1 MRWPRP
7 GGGAGGYDID
17 AAIGDF
23 DSDGDEDVFIGGVH
37 RSSLWRNDG
46 VGKFTEAP
54 LGPSKSWSVGGAWL
68 DYDRDGRLDLF
79 QTN

>member
-1 MRWPRP
+1 
-7 GGGAGGYDID
+7 
-17 AAIGDF
+17 
-23 DSDGDEDVFIGGVH
+23 VFIGGVH